1 MTSPTYRP
9 LLSPFGPLLALSAA
23 LPPILPNVLRALSP
37 RGADGKAGSF
47 ARMLETRTLD
57 VDEVGEAIC
66 RAVESGVGGV
76 IGVEGLRRLSKEGSV
91 IRENRV

>member
-1 MTSPTYRP
+1 
-9 LLSPFGPLLALSAA
+9 
-23 LPPILPNVLRALSP
+23 
-37 RGADGKAGSF
+37 
-47 ARMLETRTLD
+47 MLETRTLD